1 MTNDVNKLWPMRAI
15 RMAHVHLHTCLLNS
29 LFLSI
34 FCSAFVHVFRREQL
48 IEEMDTHLDGTLTGI
63 SHGKQIT
70 SNKQSFLLNLVF
82 LSLVL
87 LALLYLLLPRQS
99 LAFGHM

>member
-1 MTNDVNKLWPMRAI
+1 MADAGNTNGACAPPYV
-15 RMAHVHLHTCLLNS
+15 S
-29 LFLSI
+29 SEFSFLSI
-34 FCSAFVHVFRREQL
+34 CCSAFVHVFRREQL

-63 SHGKQIT
+63 SHGTQIT

-87 LALLYLLLPRQS
+87 LALLFLLLPRQS